1 MSEFG
6 KKRLAEEDVLGP
18 EELRMAP
25 TLNNGEEGEWNVKP
39 WTSFSNA
46 DIALK
51 HIITLAISFPGD
63 LDNLDDDGEIDPKT
77 MERIRNYQLKRLE
90 YYYAVAEFSS
100 VEAADKVQLNFL
112 CMHYVRS
119 FFEKSI
125 ICVQNLTSFL
135 FYKDFLQLKKSST
148 N

>member
-25 TLNNGEEGEWNVKP
+25 TLNDDEADGEWNTKP
-39 WTSFSNA
+39 ITAFLNA
-46 DIALK
+46 GIVLK
-51 HIITLAISFPGD
+51 QVLILTNSFPGD

-100 VEAADKVQLNFL
+100 VEAADKV
-112 CMHYVRS
+112 CWS
-119 FFEKSI
+119 FFIFCKVIS
-125 ICVQNLTSFL
+125 CLCHCQNQNQHES
-135 FYKDFLQLKKSST
+135 
-148 N
+148 